1 MRKNLLAKSIATMI
15 SGVAMIGG
23 AQAAVI
29 FNPTA
34 PNVAGVAYSTA
45 ATVLEVNTDNIGHS
59 LFYPYYTVQGD
70 NYTLFS
76 VVNTDV
82 YNGKAI
88 KVRFRG
94 AENSDDVYDIT
105 VLLSP
110 GDVWNANITRTAA
123 GIASL
128 LTTDK
133 SCTLPGN
140 VNSTFVTAR
149 LASYASEAQKAQSTT
164 EGYIEVF
171 NMADIP
177 PTLANA
183 PATVN
188 PLYTAIKHTAGVPK
202 DCGAAAVQNLFNDFA
217 TAVAA
222 EGAGLGATTTGLM
235 GSLTIVNGPAGA
247 TWSGPATAVEARV
260 AASDIPGFGNILFFP
275 QNNNPVAAATVANAT
290 ADPILRGGVADNSGA
305 VGTPGVAP
313 VAALSFDFPDMSTPY
328 LNGDAA
334 LINGQAPRRQAYRL
348 SRALAV
354 SSISNEFVTGS
365 GIAATTDWTL
375 SSPTRRYNVARNY
388 GTSAATAANLF
399 TNYGFDD
406 ANVATGTVAVP
417 PAGVLIT
424 VDNYYEPSNVT
435 VSTGTSN
442 AQPYGVICV
451 TGNTFA
457 AGATTPTT
465 AGRENMITGQT
476 TNTEEGFAVANNQ
489 FVISPGTPT
498 LVRSLCGEV
507 SVLSFNAAQP
517 ALSTLNAQLTRFDL
531 TSTNPAG
538 WARISTPGLAVAA
551 GQGLGGST
559 RSGLPIVGSSFVLFT
574 NNNAAAGGANARTIG
589 NYDQTITHR
598 ATRY

>member
-15 SGVAMIGG
+15 SGFAMVGG
-23 AQAAVI
+23 AQAVI
-29 FNPTA
+29 VFNPTA
-34 PNVAGVAYSTA
+34 PAFVNP

-59 LFYPYYTVQGD
+59 LLYPYYTVQGD

-82 YNGKAI
+82 QNGKAI

-110 GDVWNANITRTAA
+110 GDVWNANITRTST

-128 LTTDK
+128 STADR
-133 SCTLPGN
+133 SCTLPNN

-149 LASYASEAQKAQSTT
+149 LAAYATDAQRAQSTT

-177 PTLANA
+177 PNRTALGGGG
-183 PATVN
+183 VN
-188 PLYTAIKHTAGVPK
+188 PLFTAIKHNSSGVPPG
-202 DCGAAAVQNLFNDFA
+202 CNSAATNALFIDPTDAA
-217 TAVAA
+217 TAEA
-222 EGAGLGATTTGLM
+222 AGLSAPTTGLM
-235 GSLTIVNGPAGA
+235 GSWTILNGPAGSSWA
-247 TWSGPATAVEARV
+247 GPATGIEARV
-260 AASDIPGFGNILFFP
+260 AASDIPGFGNIVFFP
-275 QNNNPVAAATVANAT
+275 QNNNGLANLAAVRAAT
-290 ADPILRGGVADNSGA
+290 ADPVLRGGVVDNSGA
-305 VGTPGVAP
+305 IGAPGAP
-313 VAALSFDFPDMSTPY
+313 SVNALSFDFPDMSTPY
-328 LNGDAA
+328 LNADAPGA
-334 LINGQAPRRQAYRL
+334 ASGQSARRQAYRL

-365 GIAATTDWTL
+365 GILATTDWTL
-375 SSPTRRYNVARNY
+375 SSPTRRYNVARSY
-388 GTSAATAANLF
+388 GASAAAATNVF

-406 ANVATGTVAVP
+406 ANVAVGTVQVP
-417 PAGVLIT
+417 PAGFAAT
-424 VDNYYEPSNVT
+424 VTNYYTPTNTT
-435 VSTGTSN
+435 VSAPTT
-442 AQPYGVICV
+442 QPYGVICV
-451 TGNTFA
+451 SGNTFFAGNTTFSA
-457 AGATTPTT
+457 ATQPD
-465 AGRENMITGQT
+465 NLISGQT

-498 LVRSLCGEV
+498 IVRSLCGEV
-507 SVLSFNAAQP
+507 SVASFNNAPP

-531 TSTNPAG
+531 TSVNAAG
-538 WARISTPGLAVAA
+538 WARIATPGLTVVAP
-551 GQGLGGST
+551 QGLGGSA
-559 RSGLPIVGSSFVLFT
+559 RNGLPIIGSSFVQFT
-574 NNNAAAGGANARTIG
+574 NNNAVAGGANARTIG

>member
-15 SGVAMIGG
+15 SGVAMVGG
-23 AQAAVI
+23 AHASVI

-34 PNVAGVAYSTA
+34 PATVAA

-59 LFYPYYTVQGD
+59 LLYPYYTVQGD

-82 YNGKAI
+82 QNGKAI
-88 KVRFRG
+88 KIRFRG

-110 GDVWNANITRTAA
+110 GDVWNANITRTAQ

-128 LTTDK
+128 STADK
-133 SCTLPGN
+133 SCTLPNN

-149 LASYASEAQKAQSTT
+149 LAPYATDAQKAQSTT

-177 PTLANA
+177 PMLAGPA
-183 PATVN
+183 PTVN
-188 PLYTAIKHTAGVPK
+188 PLFTAIKHVNGFPPGCNSAATNALFVDPA
-202 DCGAAAVQNLFNDFA
+202 DAAAAQ
-217 TAVAA
+217 AV
-222 EGAGLGATTTGLM
+222 GLSAPTTGLM
-235 GSLTIVNGPAGA
+235 GSWTILNGPAA
-247 TWSGPATAVEARV
+247 SAWAGPATGIEARV
-260 AASDIPGFGNILFFP
+260 AASDIPGFGNIVFFP
-275 QNNNPVAAATVANAT
+275 QNNNGVTLATVRTAT
-290 ADPILRGGVADNSGA
+290 ADPILRGGVADNSG
-305 VGTPGVAP
+305 VIGTPGVP
-313 VAALSFDFPDMSTPY
+313 PIAALSFDFPDMSTPY
-328 LNGDAA
+328 LNGDLAA
-334 LINGQAPRRQAYRL
+334 AASGASARRQAYRL

-365 GIAATTDWTL
+365 GILATTDWTL

-388 GTSAATAANLF
+388 ASSASAASNLY

-406 ANVATGTVAVP
+406 GNVAVGTVVVP
-417 PAGVLIT
+417 PNAT
-424 VDNYYEPSNVT
+424 VNVTNYYTPGNTT
-435 VSTGTSN
+435 VSAPAT
-442 AQPYGVICV
+442 QPYGVICV

-457 AGATTPTT
+457 AGNTTPT
-465 AGRENMITGQT
+465 AGNPDNLISGQT

-498 LVRSLCGEV
+498 IVRSLCGEV
-507 SVLSFNAAQP
+507 SVLSFNNAQP

-531 TSTNPAG
+531 TSVNAAG
-538 WARISTPGLAVAA
+538 WARIATPGLAVTAP
-551 GQGLGGST
+551 QGLGGSA
-559 RSGLPIVGSSFVLFT
+559 RNGLPIIGSSFVQFT
-574 NNNAAAGGANARTIG
+574 NNNAQAGGANSRTVG

>member
-15 SGVAMIGG
+15 SGFAMVGG
-23 AQAAVI
+23 AQAVI
-29 FNPTA
+29 VFNPTA
-34 PNVAGVAYSTA
+34 PGTGTPAGATVPQ

-59 LFYPYYTVQGD
+59 LLYPYYTVQGD

-82 YNGKAI
+82 QNGKAI

-110 GDVWNANITRTAA
+110 GDVWNANITRTST

-128 LTTDK
+128 STADK
-133 SCTLPGN
+133 SCTLPNN

-149 LASYASEAQKAQSTT
+149 LASYATDAQRAQSTT

-177 PTLANA
+177 PTLAGGVV
-183 PATVN
+183 VN
-188 PLYTAIKHTAGVPK
+188 PLFTAIKHVNGVPPG
-202 DCGAAAVQNLFNDFA
+202 CVSAATNALFNDPVDAA
-217 TAVAA
+217 TAQA
-222 EGAGLGATTTGLM
+222 AGLGAPTTGLM
-235 GSLTIVNGPAGA
+235 GSWTILNGPGA
-247 TWSGPATAVEARV
+247 ASWAGPATGIEART
-260 AASDIPGFGNILFFP
+260 AASDIPGFGNIVFFP
-275 QNNNPVAAATVANAT
+275 QNNNPQTLTQARTAT
-290 ADPILRGGVADNSGA
+290 ADPILRGGVAINSG
-305 VGTPGVAP
+305 VIGSPGLPP

-328 LNGDAA
+328 LNADAA
-334 LINGQAPRRQAYRL
+334 AAASGASARRQAYRL

-365 GIAATTDWTL
+365 GILATTDWTL
-375 SSPTRRYNVARNY
+375 SSPTRRYNVARAY
-388 GTSAATAANLF
+388 GTSAATASNLF

-406 ANVATGTVAVP
+406 GNVAVGTVAVP
-417 PAGVLIT
+417 PAGFLATVTNYYTEGNIT
-424 VDNYYEPSNVT
+424 VSAPAT
-435 VSTGTSN
+435 
-442 AQPYGVICV
+442 QPYGVICV

-457 AGATTPTT
+457 AGTSTAT
-465 AGRENMITGQT
+465 AGNPDNLISGQT

-498 LVRSLCGEV
+498 IVRSLCGEV
-507 SVLSFNAAQP
+507 SVLSFNNAPP

-531 TSTNPAG
+531 TSVNVAG
-538 WARISTPGLAVAA
+538 WARIATPGLAVVAP
-551 GQGLGGST
+551 QGLGGSV
-559 RSGLPIVGSSFVLFT
+559 RNGLPIIGSSFVQFT
-574 NNNAAAGGANARTIG
+574 NNNAVAGGASARTVG

>member
-1 MRKNLLAKSIATMI
+1 MRKNLLAKSIATLI
-15 SGVAMIGG
+15 SGFAMVGG
-23 AQAAVI
+23 AQAVI
-29 FNPTA
+29 VFNPSA
-34 PNVAGVAYSTA
+34 PATVAA
-45 ATVLEVNTDNIGHS
+45 ATTLEVNTDNIGHS
-59 LFYPYYTVQGD
+59 LLYPYYTVQGD

-82 YNGKAI
+82 FNGKAI

-128 LTTDK
+128 STVDK
-133 SCTLPGN
+133 SCTLPNN

-149 LASYASEAQKAQSTT
+149 LASYATDAQRAQSTT

-177 PTLANA
+177 PTR
-183 PATVN
+183 TVAGGGGAN
-188 PLYTAIKHTAGVPK
+188 PLFTAIKHANGVPPG
-202 DCGAAAVQNLFNDFA
+202 CASAATNALFTDPTDAA
-217 TAVAA
+217 TAEAL
-222 EGAGLGATTTGLM
+222 GLSAPTTGLM
-235 GSLTIVNGPAGA
+235 GSWTILNGPGA
-247 TWSGPATAVEARV
+247 SSWAGPATAIEARV
-260 AASDIPGFGNILFFP
+260 AASDIPGFGNIVFFP
-275 QNNNPVAAATVANAT
+275 QNNNGVSTAQARAAT
-290 ADPILRGGVADNSGA
+290 ADPILRGGVADNSGVIGA
-305 VGTPGVAP
+305 PGLPP

-328 LNGDAA
+328 LNSDGVAA
-334 LINGQAPRRQAYRL
+334 ASGASARRQAYRL

-365 GIAATTDWTL
+365 GILATTDWTL

-388 GTSAATAANLF
+388 GASASVATNLF

-406 ANVATGTVAVP
+406 ANAAVGTVAVP
-417 PAGVLIT
+417 PAGFLAT

-435 VSTGTSN
+435 VSAPTT
-442 AQPYGVICV
+442 QPFGVICV

-457 AGATTPTT
+457 AGTTTPT
-465 AGRENMITGQT
+465 AGNPDNLISGQT

-498 LVRSLCGEV
+498 VVRSLCGEV
-507 SVLSFNAAQP
+507 SVLSFNNAQP

-531 TSTNPAG
+531 TSVNAAG
-538 WARISTPGLAVAA
+538 WARIATPGLAVAA
-551 GQGLGGST
+551 GQGLGASV
-559 RSGLPIVGSSFVLFT
+559 RNGLPIIGSSFVQFT
-574 NNNAAAGGANARTIG
+574 NNNAQAGGANAKTVG